1 MVDSGLAQ
9 HGWTYCNTDDGW
21 QGVRGGELNAIQ
33 PDGRD
38 FPDIAAMVREI
49 HSLGL
54 KAGIY
59 SSPWVTTYDRHIGSS
74 SDDPDMLVIGVVG
87 WGRPHPTLLTP
98 DEQYTQISMWSLLS
112 APLLLGCDLQKLDPF
127 TYSLISND
135 DVLDV
140 DQDSLGKQATGI
152 SKNGDISV
160 YAKPLDDG
168 RWAVGLFNSGTAM
181 EDATLKFSDLKL
193 SGQRA
198 LRDLWRQKDLG
209 EFDGEFSTPVA
220 PHGVVL
226 LAVSQK

>member
-1 MVDSGLAQ
+1 
-9 HGWTYCNTDDGW
+9 
-21 QGVRGGELNAIQ
+21 
-33 PDGRD
+33 
-38 FPDIAAMVREI
+38 
-49 HSLGL
+49 
-54 KAGIY
+54 
-59 SSPWVTTYDRHIGSS
+59 
-74 SDDPDMLVIGVVG
+74 
-87 WGRPHPTLLTP
+87 
-98 DEQYTQISMWSLLS
+98 
-112 APLLLGCDLQKLDPF
+112 
-127 TYSLISND
+127 
-135 DVLDV
+135 
-140 DQDSLGKQATGI
+140 LGKQATGI